1 MSVSNRVVKEFVNGK
16 QNAIEKVYL
25 EYKNLMYFVIANYVS
40 NQDDCDDVLSDAF
53 LKAIEHKSEITS
65 PDKLKSF
72 LCSIAKNEAIN
83 FSKKNNASFVS
94 GVIDELYGE
103 EDRSNSLLNMIEPL
117 LTNKETIVVYY
128 RVGFAYSWKE
138 IEEETHIP
146 ESSARRIYQNAKSKL
161 RKELL

>member
-94 GVIDELYGE
+94 DAIDELYGE
-103 EDRSNSLLNMIEPL
+103 EVHRTGRRRTGRYSGTVFRRERTERSDNGQRQRHENPKP
-117 LTNKETIVVYY
+117 T
-128 RVGFAYSWKE
+128 
-138 IEEETHIP
+138 
-146 ESSARRIYQNAKSKL
+146 
-161 RKELL
+161 